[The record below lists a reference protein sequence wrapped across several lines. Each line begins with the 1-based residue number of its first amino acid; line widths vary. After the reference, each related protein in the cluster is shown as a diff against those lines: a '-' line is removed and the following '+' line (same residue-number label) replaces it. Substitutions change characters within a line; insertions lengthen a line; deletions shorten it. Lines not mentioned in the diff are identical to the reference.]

1 MPSLKF
7 YIDKSKKDKLGFV
20 VIKANIAINGKNHW
34 KTFEKVKPRYW
45 NPRKQRVTPNREG
58 EPENRHAAINSV
70 LNDHETK
77 SREFFDYCLL
87 NDLPLTEKRV
97 ADYFAGKEFR
107 KKINYNF
114 NKAFKE
120 FLDVT
125 KTTKS
130 HATWKNRTTVS
141 QFLTKFQKHTK
152 EQLSLHDIDSDFFD
166 RLTDYA
172 FNVCKTRTNYFAKIV
187 AVLKTFLNWAA
198 ERDYYTGTKHR
209 KFRAPEKNIDVVFL
223 TLEEFQ
229 KLSSATFEDPKLD
242 RVRDIYCFGC
252 LTGLRFSDLMQL
264 RREHLKNG
272 YIEKIIQKLKE
283 PARIPILPQ
292 AQKIIDKYKHPVNV
306 LPRISNQKFNDYIK
320 DCCDLAK
327 INEPTVVTNFIGTT
341 SEEVTKPKHELITAH
356 TSRKTFITLSFYLGM
371 DVKVIK
377 SITGHT
383 QDKTFDKYLK
393 IADEMK
399 ETEINKAW
407 GKLPPIIPQVI
418 PTKTPT
424 KKKKETV
431 KDKGKSKT
439 EISKLN

>member
-1 MPSLKF
+1 MPSIKF
-7 YIDKSKKDKLGFV
+7 YIDKNKKDKLGFV
-20 VIKANIAINGKNHW
+20 AIKANIAHNGKNHW

-45 NPRKQRVTPNREG
+45 NSKKQLVTANREG
-58 EPENRHAAINSV
+58 EPENRHAAINSD
-70 LNDHETK
+70 LNDYRAK
-77 SREFFDYCLL
+77 ANSFFSYCLL
-87 NDLPLTEKRV
+87 NDLPLTEKRI
-97 ADYFAGKEFR
+97 ADFFAGKEF
-107 KKINYNF
+107 KKKSNYNF
-114 NKAFKE
+114 DKAFKE

-125 KTTKS
+125 KATKTL
-130 HATWKNRTTVS
+130 ATWKNRNTVF
-141 QFLTKFQKHTK
+141 QFLTTFQTFTDT
-152 EQLSLHDIDSDFFD
+152 QLSLHDIDSDFFD

-172 FNVCKTRTNYFAKIV
+172 YNERKTRTNYFAKIV

-229 KLSSATFEDPKLD
+229 KLSSKTYKNPKLD

-264 RREHLKNG
+264 RQEHLKNG

-283 PARIPILPQ
+283 PVRIPILPQ
-292 AQKIIDKYKHPVNV
+292 AQMIIDKYKHPVNV
-306 LPRISNQKFNDYIK
+306 LPHISNQKFNDYIK
-320 DCCDLAK
+320 KCCKKAK
-327 INEPTVVTNFIGTT
+327 IKSPTVVTNFIGTT
-341 SEEVTKPKHELITAH
+341 SQEVTKPKYKLITAH
-356 TSRKTFITLSFYLGM
+356 TSRKTFITLSFFLGM

-407 GKLPPIIPQVI
+407 GKLPPIIPPVI
-418 PTKTPT
+418 PTKNPA
-424 KKKKETV
+424 KKRKKR
-431 KDKGKSKT
+431 
-439 EISKLN
+439 